1 MTIAEPVRLNGN
13 MSGVVGADV
22 LIDQLIADVISMDAG
37 KNAQTMLIDGQNG
50 SFLAHPDKSL
60 LLKPVTTLSSAWTC
74 ALSSVLRIKV
84 SCLRLN

>member
-60 LLKPVTTLSSAWTC
+60 LLKPVTTLSSALDMRT
-74 ALSSVLRIKV
+74 
-84 SCLRLN
+84 